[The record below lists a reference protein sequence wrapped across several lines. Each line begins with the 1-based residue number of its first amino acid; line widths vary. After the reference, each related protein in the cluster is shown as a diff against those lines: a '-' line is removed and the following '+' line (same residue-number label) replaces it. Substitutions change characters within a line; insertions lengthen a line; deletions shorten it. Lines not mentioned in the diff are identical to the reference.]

1 MKSNTEN
8 KKRKSTWLIGKV
20 FLIVLVLI
28 MLINLITPNKEI
40 SEEENRYLAKRPSI
54 TLDGVLS
61 GSYMDRFE
69 SYLSDQFAGRSFLRK
84 VKVGIQRLGGAK
96 VSNGVFIGDDEYL
109 MQDIAVPNEDDLID
123 NITAINK
130 TADTYKDISFN
141 MMIVPD
147 AANILKDKL
156 PSLAVTA
163 DQNALINR
171 VKKQMSESVTWID
184 ASKSLN
190 EHSEEKIYY
199 KTDHHWT
206 SLGAFY
212 AFKDAAPLM
221 GIKDDVSSMF
231 APYPVSLDFNGTLA
245 ALSGCR
251 LDEEEQIDIYVPKD
265 IDKDLIVNYEEEQKK
280 TTTIYDKSK
289 LDTRDKYAVFLGGN
303 SPIIDIR
310 TLSANP
316 GRLLIIKDSFANSFV
331 QFLTPFYREIVM
343 VDPRYYTG
351 SFDDLVEVY
360 GITDVLFLYS
370 GNTFFKDNNISGVLN
385 IE

>member
-8 KKRKSTWLIGKV
+8 KKRKSTWFIGKA

-28 MLINLITPNKEI
+28 MLINLITPNKDI
-40 SEEENRYLAKRPSI
+40 SEEENRYLAKRPAV
-54 TLDGVLS
+54 TLDGILS
-61 GSYMDRFE
+61 GSYMERFE
-69 SYLSDQFAGRSFLRK
+69 SYLSDQFAGRSLLRK
-84 VKVGIQRLGGAK
+84 IKVGIQRFGGAK
-96 VSNGVFIGDDEYL
+96 VSNGVFIGEDEYL
-109 MQDIAVPNEDDLID
+109 MQDIAVPNEDDLTN

-130 TADTYKDISFN
+130 TADAYKDISFN
-141 MMIVPD
+141 MMLVPD

-265 IDKDLIVNYEEEQKK
+265 LDKDVIVSYEEEQKK

-289 LDTRDKYAVFLGGN
+289 LETRDKYAVFLGGN
-303 SPIIDIR
+303 
-310 TLSANP
+310 
-316 GRLLIIKDSFANSFV
+316 
-331 QFLTPFYREIVM
+331 
-343 VDPRYYTG
+343 
-351 SFDDLVEVY
+351 
-360 GITDVLFLYS
+360 
-370 GNTFFKDNNISGVLN
+370 
-385 IE
+385 

>member
-1 MKSNTEN
+1 MNIN
-8 KKRKSTWLIGKV
+8 KRNNRKSTTSIIGKV
-20 FLIVLVLI
+20 FVIILAAILIINILV
-28 MLINLITPNKEI
+28 PNKDV
-40 SEEENRYLAKRPSI
+40 SEEENRYLAKRPQLTVDS
-54 TLDGVLS
+54 LLS
-61 GSYMDRFE
+61 GTYMEDFE
-69 SYLSDQFAGRSFLRK
+69 KYLSDQFAGRSLLRK
-84 VKVGIQRLGGAK
+84 IKVGMQRFGGAK

-109 MQDIAVPNEDDLID
+109 MQDIVVPNEEDLTN
-123 NITAINK
+123 NINAINK
-130 TADTYKDISFN
+130 TADKYQNISFN

-147 AANILKDKL
+147 AANVLKDKL

-184 ASKSLN
+184 ASKTLN
-190 EHSEEKIYY
+190 EHNNEKIFY

-206 SLGAFY
+206 SLGAY
-212 AFKDAAPLM
+212 YVFKDAAPSM

-231 APYPVSLDFNGTLA
+231 APYAVSLDFNGTLA

-251 LDEEEQIDIYVPKD
+251 LNEKEQIDIYVPKD
-265 IDKDLIVNYEEEQKK
+265 LDKELIVNYEEEQKK

-289 LDTRDKYAVFLGGN
+289 LDTRDQYAVFLGGN
-303 SPIIDIR
+303 SPLINIR
-310 TLSANP
+310 TLSP
-316 GRLLIIKDSFANSFV
+316 YTGRLLVIKDSFANSFV

-351 SFDDLVEVY
+351 SFDELVEVY
-360 GITDVLFLYS
+360 NITDVLYLYS